1 MAETEASATA
11 TPRIEDWTQ
20 TPWRT
25 LEQHVFRLQKRIYR
39 AQARG
44 NTKAVHSLQRLLM
57 KSQAARTL
65 AVRRVTQ
72 DNHGKKTAGVDGVK
86 AVGPLVRLLF
96 VETLRTPEA
105 ITARPVRRVYIPKP
119 GKPHESRPL
128 GIPVLLDRAHQALV
142 KLALEPQWEARFEPD
157 SYGFR
162 PGRSC
167 HDAIAALFKQIVF
180 APKYVLDA
188 DIKGCFDNISITAL
202 LTKLD
207 TTPALRRAIRA
218 WLYAGVMD
226 KGTVV
231 PTTSGVPQGGIISPL
246 LTNVALHGLQQAVE
260 GAYVRR
266 GQTPKGDAGAPVR
279 PRLLRYADDFV
290 VLCRDLD
297 GITAA
302 RAVVERWLAD
312 MGLHLSPTKTRITH
326 TLDPYEGAVGLDFL
340 GFALRQYRVGR
351 TRAGR
356 LKGKVSTGFMVRITP
371 SKDAVK
377 RHIADLNATVRRMRA
392 STQEALIAALNVQ
405 IRAWCPY
412 YRHVLCVEAFNDCD
426 QAVYAMLR
434 RWSRRRHPNKS
445 ARWIAARYWHE
456 SDGQRWC
463 FRVPD
468 GIRLIRHTAM
478 HQEQYIK
485 VRGLASPYDGN
496 LIYWSRRL
504 RTHWA
509 AGTPMAR
516 LLRRQR
522 GRCSS
527 CGLTFRDGDR
537 LEMHHIVRPADGG
550 TNLDSNLQ
558 ALHVHCHDQL
568 TARQQVERN
577 GSPRQ
582 GLPSR
587 GAV

>member
-142 KLALEPQWEARFEPD
+142 KLALDPQWEARFEPD

-167 HDAIAALFKQIVF
+167 HDAIAALFKQVVF

-207 TTPALRRAIRA
+207 TPPALRRAIRA

-279 PRLLRYADDFV
+279 PRLLRYADD
-290 VLCRDLD
+290 
-297 GITAA
+297 
-302 RAVVERWLAD
+302 
-312 MGLHLSPTKTRITH
+312 
-326 TLDPYEGAVGLDFL
+326 
-340 GFALRQYRVGR
+340 
-351 TRAGR
+351 
-356 LKGKVSTGFMVRITP
+356 
-371 SKDAVK
+371 
-377 RHIADLNATVRRMRA
+377 VRR
-392 STQEALIAALNVQ
+392 
-405 IRAWCPY
+405 
-412 YRHVLCVEAFNDCD
+412 
-426 QAVYAMLR
+426 
-434 RWSRRRHPNKS
+434 
-445 ARWIAARYWHE
+445 
-456 SDGQRWC
+456 
-463 FRVPD
+463 
-468 GIRLIRHTAM
+468 
-478 HQEQYIK
+478 
-485 VRGLASPYDGN
+485 
-496 LIYWSRRL
+496 
-504 RTHWA
+504 
-509 AGTPMAR
+509 
-516 LLRRQR
+516 
-522 GRCSS
+522 
-527 CGLTFRDGDR
+527 LTG
-537 LEMHHIVRPADGG
+537 E
-550 TNLDSNLQ
+550 
-558 ALHVHCHDQL
+558 
-568 TARQQVERN
+568 
-577 GSPRQ
+577 
-582 GLPSR
+582 
-587 GAV
+587 

>member
-96 VETLRTPEA
+96 VETLRTPET
-105 ITARPVRRVYIPKP
+105 ITARPVRLVYIPKP

-142 KLALEPQWEARFEPD
+142 KLALDPQWETRFEPD

-167 HDAIAALFKQIVF
+167 HDAIAALFKRIVF

-279 PRLLRYADDFV
+279 PRLLRYADD
-290 VLCRDLD
+290 
-297 GITAA
+297 
-302 RAVVERWLAD
+302 
-312 MGLHLSPTKTRITH
+312 
-326 TLDPYEGAVGLDFL
+326 
-340 GFALRQYRVGR
+340 
-351 TRAGR
+351 
-356 LKGKVSTGFMVRITP
+356 
-371 SKDAVK
+371 
-377 RHIADLNATVRRMRA
+377 VRR
-392 STQEALIAALNVQ
+392 
-405 IRAWCPY
+405 
-412 YRHVLCVEAFNDCD
+412 
-426 QAVYAMLR
+426 
-434 RWSRRRHPNKS
+434 
-445 ARWIAARYWHE
+445 
-456 SDGQRWC
+456 
-463 FRVPD
+463 
-468 GIRLIRHTAM
+468 
-478 HQEQYIK
+478 
-485 VRGLASPYDGN
+485 
-496 LIYWSRRL
+496 
-504 RTHWA
+504 
-509 AGTPMAR
+509 
-516 LLRRQR
+516 
-522 GRCSS
+522 
-527 CGLTFRDGDR
+527 LTG
-537 LEMHHIVRPADGG
+537 E
-550 TNLDSNLQ
+550 
-558 ALHVHCHDQL
+558 
-568 TARQQVERN
+568 
-577 GSPRQ
+577 
-582 GLPSR
+582 
-587 GAV
+587 

>member
-1 MAETEASATA
+1 
-11 TPRIEDWTQ
+11 
-20 TPWRT
+20 
-25 LEQHVFRLQKRIYR
+25 
-39 AQARG
+39 
-44 NTKAVHSLQRLLM
+44 
-57 KSQAARTL
+57 
-65 AVRRVTQ
+65 
-72 DNHGKKTAGVDGVK
+72 
-86 AVGPLVRLLF
+86 
-96 VETLRTPEA
+96 
-105 ITARPVRRVYIPKP
+105 
-119 GKPHESRPL
+119 
-128 GIPVLLDRAHQALV
+128 
-142 KLALEPQWEARFEPD
+142 
-157 SYGFR
+157 
-162 PGRSC
+162 
-167 HDAIAALFKQIVF
+167 
-180 APKYVLDA
+180 
-188 DIKGCFDNISITAL
+188 
-202 LTKLD
+202 
-207 TTPALRRAIRA
+207 
-218 WLYAGVMD
+218 
-226 KGTVV
+226 
-231 PTTSGVPQGGIISPL
+231 
-246 LTNVALHGLQQAVE
+246 
-260 GAYVRR
+260 
-266 GQTPKGDAGAPVR
+266 
-279 PRLLRYADDFV
+279 V
-290 VLCRDLD
+290 VLCRDLE

-340 GFALRQYRVGR
+340 GFALHQYPAGR

-356 LKGKVSTGFMVRITP
+356 LKGKISTGFKVRMTP
-371 SKDAVK
+371 SKEAVK

-392 STQEALIAALNVQ
+392 STQEALIAALNAQ

-426 QAVYAMLR
+426 HAVYAMLR

-445 ARWIAARYWHE
+445 ARWIANRYWHE

-485 VRGLASPYDGN
+485 VRGMASPYDGN

-509 AGTPMAR
+509 TGTSMAR
-516 LLRRQR
+516 LLRRQQ

-568 TARQQVERN
+568 TARQQAERN
-577 GSPRQ
+577 GYPRQ

>member
-1 MAETEASATA
+1 MAETEASAA

-72 DNHGKKTAGVDGVK
+72 DNHGKTTAGVDGVK

-142 KLALEPQWEARFEPD
+142 KLALDPQWEARFEPD

-202 LTKLD
+202 LAKLD
-207 TTPALRRAIRA
+207 TTPALRRAIQA

-226 KGTVV
+226 KGMVI

-279 PRLLRYADDFV
+279 PRLLRYADDVV
-290 VLCRDLD
+290 VLCRDLE

-356 LKGKVSTGFMVRITP
+356 LKGKVSTGFMVRLTP

-392 STQEALIAALNVQ
+392 STQEALIAALNAQ
-405 IRAWCPY
+405 IRAWRPY

-426 QAVYAMLR
+426 HAVYAMLR

-445 ARWIAARYWHE
+445 ARWIANRYWHE

-485 VRGLASPYDGN
+485 VRGMASPYDGN

-516 LLRRQR
+516 LLRRQQ

-537 LEMHHIVRPADGG
+537 LEMHHIVRSADGG
-550 TNLDSNLQ
+550 TNLGSNLQ

-568 TARQQVERN
+568 TAWQQVERQ
-577 GSPRQ
+577 GYPRQ

>member
-1 MAETEASATA
+1 
-11 TPRIEDWTQ
+11 
-20 TPWRT
+20 
-25 LEQHVFRLQKRIYR
+25 
-39 AQARG
+39 
-44 NTKAVHSLQRLLM
+44 
-57 KSQAARTL
+57 
-65 AVRRVTQ
+65 
-72 DNHGKKTAGVDGVK
+72 
-86 AVGPLVRLLF
+86 
-96 VETLRTPEA
+96 
-105 ITARPVRRVYIPKP
+105 
-119 GKPHESRPL
+119 
-128 GIPVLLDRAHQALV
+128 
-142 KLALEPQWEARFEPD
+142 
-157 SYGFR
+157 
-162 PGRSC
+162 
-167 HDAIAALFKQIVF
+167 
-180 APKYVLDA
+180 
-188 DIKGCFDNISITAL
+188 
-202 LTKLD
+202 
-207 TTPALRRAIRA
+207 
-218 WLYAGVMD
+218 MD

-340 GFALRQYRVGR
+340 GFALRQYRAGR

-356 LKGKVSTGFMVRITP
+356 LKGKVSTGFMVRLTP

-392 STQEALIAALNVQ
+392 STQEALIAALNAQ

-426 QAVYAMLR
+426 HAVYAMLR

-445 ARWIAARYWHE
+445 ARWITNRYWHE
-456 SDGQRWC
+456 SDGQRWY

-485 VRGLASPYDGN
+485 VRGMASPYDGN

-509 AGTPMAR
+509 TGSPMAR
-516 LLRRQR
+516 LLRRQH

-568 TARQQVERN
+568 TARQQAERN